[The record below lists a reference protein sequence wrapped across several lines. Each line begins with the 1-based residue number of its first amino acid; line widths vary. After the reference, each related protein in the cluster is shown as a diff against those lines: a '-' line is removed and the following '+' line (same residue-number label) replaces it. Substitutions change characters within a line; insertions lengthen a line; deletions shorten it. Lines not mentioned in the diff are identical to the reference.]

1 MQFAALKNLLGH
13 PYNKRW
19 KWYFFTIADL
29 TLRMEG
35 QLFLTKNV
43 WEIVNYSGWSR
54 RSILAMF
61 RWPPLLGLSLLD

>member
-13 PYNKRW
+13 PYYKRW
-19 KWYFFTIADL
+19 KWDFTIADL

-43 WEIVNYSGWSR
+43 WEIVNYSGWS
-54 RSILAMF
+54 
-61 RWPPLLGLSLLD
+61 